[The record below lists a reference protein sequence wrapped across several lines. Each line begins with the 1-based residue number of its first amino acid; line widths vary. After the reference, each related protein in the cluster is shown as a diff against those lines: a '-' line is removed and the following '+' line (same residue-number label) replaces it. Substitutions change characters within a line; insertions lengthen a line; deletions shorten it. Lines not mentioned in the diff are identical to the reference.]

1 MHPWLV
7 NGWPVTTYGTC
18 IVCGLIVAWLL
29 ARRLA
34 KLAGGGVVEVS
45 LVDLMVPVVVG
56 AGIAGAYGFGRWTD
70 AVTEEATHGVVLVGA
85 MVCATMAGIGYALLA
100 RIPLGVIGDVLA
112 APAAVGI
119 ACGRVGCFFAGCCFG
134 KVTPGW
140 VSAMGVRFPRGS
152 FAFVE
157 QVRSGVLAA
166 AARVSLPVYP
176 VQLME
181 AALCA
186 VLAVGLMWR
195 FAGRRVSGERF
206 LMLGMGYAVIRFP
219 LEFLRGDN
227 PAVVGGMTF
236 SQVTCLWVFGA
247 ALLTMVVRRRWADT
261 LRLRTRVMAQG

>member
-18 IVCGLIVAWLL
+18 IVCGLIIAWLL

-34 KLAGGGVVEVS
+34 KLAGVEVS

-134 KVTPGW
+134 KVAPAW
-140 VSAMGVRFPRGS
+140 IGVRFPRGS

-157 QVRSGVLAA
+157 QVRSGVLEAGA
-166 AARVSLPVYP
+166 GASLPVYP

-181 AALCA
+181 AGLCA
-186 VLAVGLMWR
+186 VLAVVLMR
-195 FAGRRVSGERF
+195 HFARRRISGERF

-227 PAVVGGMTF
+227 PAVVVGLTF
-236 SQVTCLWVFGA
+236 SQVTCVWLFAA
-247 ALLTMVVRRRWADT
+247 ALLTMVVRRRWADALQ
-261 LRLRTRVMAQG
+261 LRARVVAEG